1 MCCRGSWKAK
11 PYPYVDTLLQGA
23 IADKPVHRQTIIC
36 ACLPAALKRAIMF
49 DGWQSFFGVL
59 GSAAATLI
67 GLLFV
72 VVTLTAGR
80 SSSPGNAAG
89 TQLFTSPV
97 VLHFVSVLA
106 ISALALAPGD
116 EEIFKCLLMTGWGLA
131 GLVYSAG
138 LAWRITR
145 WRNKSH
151 WTDFW
156 YYGVA
161 PTAAYLALSFAN
173 GATWLHAKHAALLEG
188 LSVLALLVI
197 AIRNAWDL
205 VTWLAPRRDSM
216 SSS

>member
-1 MCCRGSWKAK
+1 
-11 PYPYVDTLLQGA
+11 
-23 IADKPVHRQTIIC
+23 
-36 ACLPAALKRAIMF
+36 MF

-80 SSSPGNAAG
+80 SASTGNAAG
-89 TQLFTSPV
+89 TQVFTSPV
-97 VLHFVSVLA
+97 VFHFVSVLA

-116 EEIFKCLLMTGWGLA
+116 EEIFKCLLMTGWGIV
-131 GLVYSAG
+131 GLLYSVG

-145 WRNKSH
+145 LKNLSH

-161 PTAAYLALSFAN
+161 PATAYLALSIAN
-173 GATWLHAKHAALLEG
+173 CATWLHTKHAPFLEG
-188 LSVLALLVI
+188 FSLLALLVV

-205 VTWLAPRRDSM
+205 VTWLAPRRDIPN
-216 SSS
+216 